1 MKILV
6 VAHVLYPQL
15 WPELADCIRNITERK
30 DVVITFVDE
39 ASVVEARRDFPDA
52 RFVLC
57 ENRGYDVWPF
67 IRALRATDPSSYDVI
82 VKLHTKRD
90 VEETRGYHFNHVRFY
105 GSAWRNHLLAFV
117 RTPEAWM
124 RTLRKLSRPGVGMVA
139 DRHVV
144 MRRNDVRWERTRAS
158 FDAAAGF
165 LGIDPEAVRRR
176 GQYVAGSMFAA
187 RPAALLPLLEKPL
200 EAKMFDPSEGHLTE
214 TFAHVVERA
223 FGLSVGLA
231 GLRITAFN
239 GSLGFRRALFPFR
252 RILGI

>member
-1 MKILV
+1 MRTAVIV
-6 VAHVLYPQL
+6 HVFYPQF
-15 WPELADCIRNITERK
+15 WPELAACIRNVTEPK
-30 DVVITFVDE
+30 DIVITYVDE
-39 ASVVEARRDFPDA
+39 TSVAEARRDFPNA

-67 IRALRATDPSSYDVI
+67 LRVMQALDLGDYDCI

-90 VEETRGYHFNHVRFY
+90 VEETRGYHFNHVKFY
-105 GSAWRNHLLAFV
+105 GPVWRNHLLAFV

-144 MRRNDVRWERTRAS
+144 MRRNDVKWERTRAS

-165 LGIDPEAVRRR
+165 LGIDPEAARRN
-176 GQYVAGSMFAA
+176 GQYVAGSMFVA

-200 EAKMFDPSEGHLTE
+200 EAKMFEPPKGHLTE
-214 TFAHVVERA
+214 TFAHVLERA
-223 FGLSVGLA
+223 MGLSVAVA
-231 GLRITAFN
+231 GLRLAAFN
-239 GSLGFRRALFPFR
+239 GSLFWRRLLYAFT
-252 RILGI
+252 